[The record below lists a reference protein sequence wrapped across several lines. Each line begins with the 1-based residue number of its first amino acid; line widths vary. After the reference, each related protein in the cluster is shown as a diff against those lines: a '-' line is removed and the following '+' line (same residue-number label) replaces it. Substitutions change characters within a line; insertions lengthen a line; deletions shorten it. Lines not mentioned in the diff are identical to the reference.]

1 MDIKESVLGFFA
13 KQGIVKDL
21 NISKQFEYNYVD
33 NGALDSAGIVE
44 MITEFEESLGIQ
56 FSTDDFQSEEF
67 QTIGGLV
74 GIIERLRI
82 NND

>member
-13 KQGIVKDL
+13 KQGIAKDL
-21 NISKQFEYNYVD
+21 SISKQFEYNYVD

-67 QTIGGLV
+67 QTIGGLI
-74 GIIERLRI
+74 GIIERLRMS
-82 NND
+82 N